1 MSTSIDPVVRAK
13 NDVFQGNLEFDVT
26 DTVKFVS
33 QTAYARDRYFSTQ
46 DYNRYVSAPI
56 FNDTLGLVDGPPQ
69 IIIPMPP
76 PLPPLVFG
84 EEPLPIDQTYAAPGG
99 IFCDTQLGCSDRIL
113 SMDLSRSRSDERRVG
128 KECAS
133 TCKSRVSPST

>member
-1 MSTSIDPVVRAK
+1 MAYQFLFTSRRSDTRCAVVTGVETCA
-13 NDVFQGNLEFDVT
+13 LPIL
-26 DTVKFVS
+26 
-33 QTAYARDRYFSTQ
+33 A
-46 DYNRYVSAPI
+46 API

-99 IFCDTQLGCSDRIL
+99 IFCDPQLGCSDRIL
-113 SMDLSRSRSDERRVG
+113 SMDLSRSRNRQWSQDFRLQSDFDGQFNLTLGVNYLNFKRSEEHRVG
-128 KECAS
+128 
-133 TCKSRVSPST
+133 

>member
-1 MSTSIDPVVRAK
+1 MGYIPGTYDLVEGLRPGDPFANAVQSRNLREIATSIDPVFRAK

-69 IIIPMPP
+69 IIIPLPP
-76 PLPPLVFG
+76 P
-84 EEPLPIDQTYAAPGG
+84 
-99 IFCDTQLGCSDRIL
+99 
-113 SMDLSRSRSDERRVG
+113 RSEERRG
-128 KECAS
+128 GQEC
-133 TCKSRVSPST
+133 

>member
-1 MSTSIDPVVRAK
+1 MQKTVYEIRISDWSSDVCSSDLFANAVQSRNLREIATSIDPVFRAK

-56 FNDTLGLVDGPPQ
+56 FNDTLGLVDG
-69 IIIPMPP
+69 
-76 PLPPLVFG
+76 
-84 EEPLPIDQTYAAPGG
+84 
-99 IFCDTQLGCSDRIL
+99 DR
-113 SMDLSRSRSDERRVG
+113 
-128 KECAS
+128 KS
-133 TCKSRVSPST
+133 TRLNSSH